1 MKCPVCGMD
10 CVRSASEILAGL
22 PSLFLPCPECSIRT
36 LDKRA
41 PLPTLEFGQSCSCG
55 KRFIDEVFAHMYVI
69 MVEEGD
75 LHPAAPLLAV
85 GSPLVHP
92 GYAMDRPP
100 FLPHSSLTLLTST
113 ATKKTAGRLMEEVPE
128 LRGVIKKE
136 NFIP

>member
-10 CVRSASEILAGL
+10 CVKSAKDILALL
-22 PSLFLPCPECSIRT
+22 PSIFLPCAECSIRT

-41 PLPTLEFGQSCSCG
+41 PLPSLEYGQPCSCG

-69 MVEEGD
+69 LVEEGD
-75 LHPAAPLLAV
+75 LQPTDPLISV

-100 FLPHSSLTLLTST
+100 FLPLKSLTLLTSV
-113 ATKKTAGRLMEEVPE
+113 ATKPSAKRLIEEVPE
-128 LRGVIKKE
+128 LR
-136 NFIP
+136 